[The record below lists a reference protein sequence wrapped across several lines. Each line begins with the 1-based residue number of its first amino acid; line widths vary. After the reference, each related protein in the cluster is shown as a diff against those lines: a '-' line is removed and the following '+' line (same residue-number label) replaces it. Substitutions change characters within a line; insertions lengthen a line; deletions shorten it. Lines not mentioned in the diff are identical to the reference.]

1 MITPV
6 ILCVVSGNQLWP
18 VSRASFPKQFAPL
31 VGCETLFQKSALC
44 SLGAEFTNPLV
55 VTNSNFRFIV
65 KEQLQ
70 AISITH
76 DAILLEPAQRNT
88 APAFLAAAI
97 YLAQQDP
104 EKAMLVL
111 PSDQMLHKVED
122 LKVSLKLGLAEVARG
137 QIFTFGITPTYP
149 ETAYGYLEIPKPV
162 KHGPIQPIRFIEK
175 PDAARAQ
182 NMGNSGSF
190 LWNAGMLLFKA

>member
-6 ILCVVSGNQLWP
+6 ILCGGSGNLLWP

-31 VGCETLFQKSALC
+31 VGCETLFQKSALR

-70 AISITH
+70 AISITP

-88 APAFLAAAI
+88 SPAILA
-97 YLAQQDP
+97 
-104 EKAMLVL
+104 
-111 PSDQMLHKVED
+111 SN
-122 LKVSLKLGLAEVARG
+122 
-137 QIFTFGITPTYP
+137 IFSTERPRDSNAGS
-149 ETAYGYLEIPKPV
+149 
-162 KHGPIQPIRFIEK
+162 PIRS
-175 PDAARAQ
+175 DAA
-182 NMGNSGSF
+182 
-190 LWNAGMLLFKA
+190 